1 MRAVNLLPKEYVQ
14 KSLREEDPAVVVG
27 SSLAVVVIIA
37 LGATFLLAHS
47 KAGTQQKRLTAA
59 RLELAQLSQ
68 RKTPATHVPKPVVPI
83 TPIIPPPAIV
93 GQEATWLA
101 AVTSTLSQRIAW
113 DRVLREVSLVMP
125 DDVTLTSLTMTAPPS
140 AAAIPGVAPATPSG
154 SGFVIAGS
162 AFSYPSVARL
172 LSRLGLVP
180 DLSDVLL
187 TSTGSTGKSGV
198 QFSITASVKGKPAPA
213 PVPTVP
219 AVTDTTATTTGAG
232 A

>member
-37 LGATFLLAHS
+37 LATMFLLAHN

-68 RKTPATHVPKPVVPI
+68 RKTPARHVTKQVV
-83 TPIIPPPAIV
+83 TPIVPPPAIV

-101 AVTSTLSQRIAW
+101 AVTTTLSQRIAW

-140 AAAIPGVAPATPSG
+140 ASAIPGVAPATSAA
-154 SGFVIAGS
+154 SGFVISGS

-187 TSTGSTGKSGV
+187 TSTGSSGKSGV
-198 QFSITASVKGKPAPA
+198 EFSITAAVKGAPAPA
-213 PVPTVP
+213 PVPTTP
-219 AVTDTTATTTGAG
+219 AVTDTTGTTTGAG